1 VTAGLSLGADPPLT
15 SVDMSLEGVGHQATE
30 LLLAAIHGGAGV
42 RTDHRA
48 MQAHHPGIIGATR
61 CAGQVTR
68 RCRLSHPQVPAESPR
83 RS

>member
-1 VTAGLSLGADPPLT
+1 MTAGLWMGADTPLT
-15 SVDMSLEGVGHQATE
+15 SVDMSLEGVGRKATE

-42 RTDHRA
+42 RPDHRA

-68 RCRLSHPQVPAESPR
+68 RCQLSHTGAAKTYGVPN
-83 RS
+83 